1 MISHINAKNKCL
13 HINNKGQSIVE
24 FAILLPV
31 MLLMLLGL
39 MEWGFLLWTQT
50 TYVNAVREGS
60 REAVVIRDWDTNYSA
75 RATETRNTVVSRL
88 RGLPASITNGI
99 SNQIT
104 IELLPNSTHI
114 NSIRISIVKQPYKS
128 IIGFADVVVPKTLSA
143 SAEFRYEGNL

>member
-1 MISHINAKNKCL
+1 MKTNIITRIKYMRVNKQ
-13 HINNKGQSIVE
+13 GQSVVE

-60 REAVVIRDWDTNYSA
+60 RDAVVIRDWDTNYTT
-75 RATETRNTVVSRL
+75 RATEVRAIVVGRL
-88 RGLPASITNGI
+88 RGLPTTLTTGI
-99 SNQIT
+99 SNRIT
-104 IELLPNSTHI
+104 IELLPSSAHVE
-114 NSIRISIVKQPYKS
+114 SIRISIANQPYRS
-128 IIGFADVVVPKTLSA
+128 IIGFADVVVPQTLSA